1 MVTLGNTPLI
11 GSSEIQT
18 GTGFLSVLEQ
28 QGLQLHVFHEK
39 TEAPAAL
46 PGLS

>member
-28 QGLQLHVFHEK
+28 GLQLHVFHEK